1 MPKDLYCQLDIFLRI
16 FLWLRY
22 RWYKSGIHGRCW
34 GAAACLRNSCLDVF
48 HCRSFYQSSMASLYP
63 LNMAILLF
71 SSYVSLPC
79 PCWVISQVAG
89 RCHTV
94 FAYPTCCHQNPP
106 KSCVGMTSPITIE
119 AWRPIHAWA
128 AGAKENWLEVSILRN
143 FNGVAVLADSFDIL
157 RWILGTVWRWF
168 QAQSVRTCLCHRSTD
183 PSKDMDRMGWISLG
197 SLKSWSKVSTH
208 DAKAGWD
215 SNPSAHAEP
224 CRGARAPDQRRD
236 FWQLRHASQHEN
248 LVFLN
253 FLVLVF
259 RKTCILWFG
268 VHCFSSDKG
277 GWSSHMLLSACGK
290 APHTFCEMRLEIV
303 TC

>member
-1 MPKDLYCQLDIFLRI
+1 MISSSKRAHMP
-16 FLWLRY
+16 
-22 RWYKSGIHGRCW
+22 H
-34 GAAACLRNSCLDVF
+34 
-48 HCRSFYQSSMASLYP
+48 M
-63 LNMAILLF
+63 
-71 SSYVSLPC
+71 
-79 PCWVISQVAG
+79 SQ
-89 RCHTV
+89 
-94 FAYPTCCHQNPP
+94 
-106 KSCVGMTSPITIE
+106 I
-119 AWRPIHAWA
+119 
-128 AGAKENWLEVSILRN
+128 
-143 FNGVAVLADSFDIL
+143 
-157 RWILGTVWRWF
+157 
-168 QAQSVRTCLCHRSTD
+168 HRSTD
-183 PSKDMDRMGWISLG
+183 PSKDMDHMGWISLG

-253 FLVLVF
+253 FLVLVV

-290 APHTFCEMRLEIV
+290 APHFLRWDLRLSLAKGQQWLLQGRGVLRRVGMSKRVRADLWPVMAVALLSFQWWQLIQQIFTWSAFTGNLAIREHPAQFCVSLRACYENCSVPSPASQLLICFATGRHNGDHWIKHNKARNLWFTNCWTSWQSNKQSLEFAQNPY
-303 TC
+303 